1 MKPEKMTVHQ
11 VAELT
16 GITIRA
22 LHYYDEIGLLKPT
35 KADKTKYRLYSE
47 NDLEKLQQI
56 LFYREVGFSLKEI
69 KELLSAPIY
78 SKREALERHSE
89 LLMLRKKKIEELIC
103 LVNDTLA
110 GKNNYSFAAFSNSEI
125 SALQEKYRN
134 EVIER
139 WGSTHE
145 YQEFSTFFSLK
156 AEKERNRKWN
166 DFLMRSQGIFERLA
180 EFQGE
185 EPTLAAVQSIV
196 VEWREYISENFY
208 PCSDDMLM
216 NLGALYQTDERFS
229 AYINR
234 FATWNVAE
242 FFGEAIKIH
251 CCSNQ

>member
-1 MKPEKMTVHQ
+1 MIHE
-11 VAELT
+11 VAKLT

-22 LHYYDEIGLLKPT
+22 LHYYDEIGLLEPT

-69 KELLSAPIY
+69 KALLSAPVY
-78 SKREALERHSE
+78 NRREALERHLE
-89 LLMLRKKKIEELIC
+89 LLNLRKKKIEELIC

-110 GKNNYSFAAFSNSEI
+110 GKSDYSFTAFSNAEV

-145 YQEFSTFFSLK
+145 YQEFSSFFSAR

-166 DFLMRSQGIFERLA
+166 DFLYIHKMSLNDWRNIRRKHLLYLPFNPLLQSGRSIYLK
-180 EFQGE
+180 
-185 EPTLAAVQSIV
+185 TSIPV
-196 VEWREYISENFY
+196 R
-208 PCSDDMLM
+208 ML
-216 NLGALYQTDERFS
+216 
-229 AYINR
+229 
-234 FATWNVAE
+234 
-242 FFGEAIKIH
+242 
-251 CCSNQ
+251 C

>member
-1 MKPEKMTVHQ
+1 MNPKKMMIHE
-11 VAELT
+11 VAKLT

-22 LHYYDEIGLLKPT
+22 LHYYDEIGLLEPT

-56 LFYREVGFSLKEI
+56 LYYREVGFSLKEI
-69 KELLSAPIY
+69 KALLSAPVY
-78 SKREALERHSE
+78 NRREALERHLE
-89 LLMLRKKKIEELIC
+89 LLNLRKKKIEELIC

-110 GKNNYSFAAFSNSEI
+110 GKSDYSFTAFSNAEI

-145 YQEFSTFFSLK
+145 YQEFSSFFSAR

-166 DFLMRSQGIFERLA
+166 DFFIYSQNVFERLA
-180 EFQGE
+180 EYKAE
-185 EPTLAAVQSIV
+185 TPALPAIQSIV
-196 VEWREYISENFY
+196 AEWQEYISENFY
-208 PCSDDMLM
+208 PCSDAMLM
-216 NLGALYQTDERFS
+216 YLGELYQTDERFVE
-229 AYINR
+229 YINR

-242 FFGEAIKIH
+242 FFGEAIKVY
-251 CCSNQ
+251 CCNR